1 MAKDEDANAD
11 AAPPRTLGKDLR
23 AIRKSRRLTLEDVSR
38 LLNRSVGWLSQVERD
53 ISVPSIADLRQFAK
67 VLDVPMS
74 LLFGEASV
82 PPQERGYIVRAGA
95 RRSMGSAAA
104 GLTEELL
111 SPDLTDSFE
120 VIHSSFAPFSRIEQP
135 VRRETQEVGFI
146 IIACHLA
153 RSDQGSWRRTG
164 SRNRPECL
172 GRHWH
177 IAALPAHPRPAPSRR
192 SATPRPPWQGKA

>member
-1 MAKDEDANAD
+1 MAKQEANANAD
-11 AAPPRTLGKDLR
+11 TLRSLGKDLR
-23 AIRKSRRLTLEDVSR
+23 AIRKSRGLTLEDLSR

-53 ISVPSIADLRQFAK
+53 ISVPSIADLRQFGK

-74 LLFGEASV
+74 LLFGEALV

-120 VIHSSFAPFSRIEQP
+120 VIHSSFAPFSRIESPICRQ
-135 VRRETQEVGFI
+135 TQEVGFVI
-146 IIACHLA
+146 VGRLKLTIGERTFAI
-153 RSDQGSWRRTG
+153 GSGDSFRIRGEYYTWENPHAETAEVVWVI
-164 SRNRPECL
+164 S
-172 GRHWH
+172 
-177 IAALPAHPRPAPSRR
+177 
-192 SATPRPPWQGKA
+192 PPVY

>member
-1 MAKDEDANAD
+1 MDQGFFHMTKDEDANAD
-11 AAPPRTLGKDLR
+11 AAPVRSLGKDLR
-23 AIRKSRRLTLEDVSR
+23 AIRKSRRLTLEDLSR

-74 LLFGEASV
+74 LLFGEAAV
-82 PPQERGYIVRAGA
+82 LPQERGYIVRAGA

-120 VIHSSFAPFSRIEQP
+120 VIHSSFAPFSQIEQP
-135 VRRETQEVGFI
+135 VRRQTQEVGFVI
-146 IIACHLA
+146 SGRLKLTIGA
-153 RSDQGSWRRTG
+153 RTFTIGPGDSFRIRDEYYTWENPYAETAVVVWVIS
-164 SRNRPECL
+164 
-172 GRHWH
+172 
-177 IAALPAHPRPAPSRR
+177 
-192 SATPRPPWQGKA
+192 PPVY

>member
-1 MAKDEDANAD
+1 MAKDEDANAG

-135 VRRETQEVGFI
+135 VRRETQEVGFVI
-146 IIACHLA
+146 TGRLNLTIGA
-153 RSDQGSWRRTG
+153 RTFAVGPGDSFRIRGEYYTWE
-164 SRNRPECL
+164 NPHAE
-172 GRHWH
+172 
-177 IAALPAHPRPAPSRR
+177 PAEVVWVIS
-192 SATPRPPWQGKA
+192 PPVY

>member
-1 MAKDEDANAD
+1 MTKDEDANAD
-11 AAPPRTLGKDLR
+11 AAPVRSLGKDLR
-23 AIRKSRRLTLEDVSR
+23 AIRKSRRLTLEDLSR

-74 LLFGEASV
+74 LLFGEAAV
-82 PPQERGYIVRAGA
+82 LPQERGYIVRAGA

-120 VIHSSFAPFSRIEQP
+120 VIHSSFAPFSQIEQP
-135 VRRETQEVGFI
+135 VRRQTQEVGFVI
-146 IIACHLA
+146 SGRLKLTIGA
-153 RSDQGSWRRTG
+153 RTFVIGPGDSFRIRDEYYTWENPHAETAVVLWVIS
-164 SRNRPECL
+164 
-172 GRHWH
+172 
-177 IAALPAHPRPAPSRR
+177 
-192 SATPRPPWQGKA
+192 PPVY